1 MAARRSKQPEAT
13 GAEAR
18 AFTIVLE
25 EIRAQNKGFGEGQ
38 QLLREQMGGLR
49 HEMGGL
55 RDEMGGL
62 RDELGGLRHEMGVLR
77 DELGGLREEMR
88 AGFAQVDRRFE
99 HVDRRLDRL
108 EQDVGLVKIAV
119 VDHSRDLKEIRAAL
133 GNKVDR
139 HELETLVARGMR

>member
-1 MAARRSKQPEAT
+1 MAARKSKQTEAT
-13 GAEAR
+13 TAEAR

-38 QLLREQMGGLR
+38 ELLREQV
-49 HEMGGL
+49 
-55 RDEMGGL
+55 
-62 RDELGGLRHEMGVLR
+62 GV
-77 DELGGLREEMR
+77 LREEMR
-88 AGFAQVDRRFE
+88 AGFAEVDQRFD
-99 HVDRRLDRL
+99 HI

-119 VDHSRDLKEIRAAL
+119 LDHARELKEIRVAL

>member
-1 MAARRSKQPEAT
+1 MAARKSKQTEAT

-18 AFTIVLE
+18 AFTVVLE

-38 QLLREQMGGLR
+38 ELLREQMGALR
-49 HEMGGL
+49 GQMGA
-55 RDEMGGL
+55 
-62 RDELGGLRHEMGVLR
+62 LGEEVGVLG
-77 DELGGLREEMR
+77 EQVGVLREEMR

-99 HVDRRLDRL
+99 RI

-119 VDHSRDLKEIRAAL
+119 LDHARELKEIRVAL

-139 HELETLVARGMR
+139 HELEMLVARGMR